1 MISSE
6 ESTRQGRGDSMFP
19 ILSNSRFLDD
29 DGDDDDD
36 EDKRASRFLR
46 DFSYKKKKKRKQKKK
61 MSKGIIYSV
70 SIEKIKMRIIIKEK
84 LGDIQKVLCV

>member
-1 MISSE
+1 MMMVMMMTMKIKEQVGSYVIS
-6 ESTRQGRGDSMFP
+6 P
-19 ILSNSRFLDD
+19 I
-29 DGDDDDD
+29 
-36 EDKRASRFLR
+36 
-46 DFSYKKKKKRKQKKK
+46 KKKKKENKKKK